1 MAWIK
6 VEHWTPEKPEVYQIS
21 ESLGIDPDQVV
32 GALVRLWIWADQQ
45 TTEGNAPSVSSAL
58 VDRKANV
65 KGFADAMKK
74 AGWLKDESGSLVFPN
89 FGRHN
94 GETAKSRALT
104 AKRVEKHTKK
114 TNANTNAE
122 SVSSALPRVRVRV
135 LDTNISAPPP
145 NALPTPAPDE
155 STSVIPTADQVR
167 TYAEG
172 IGYQINAE
180 YFVDHYGSTNWRA
193 ANGQPITN
201 WKSLVR
207 KWKINDEAKRHQES
221 LGKRAANGLAPG
233 QVIHDDRPETNA
245 AAARLLE
252 ADRKGLRGY

>member
-1 MAWIK
+1 MDSERKTRKRSAKCPQNVRQESGQI
-6 VEHWTPEKPEVYQIS
+6 EDQRREEKREKEMS
-21 ESLGIDPDQVV
+21 TSLFP
-32 GALVRLWIWADQQ
+32 
-45 TTEGNAPSVSSAL
+45 APS
-58 VDRKANV
+58 
-65 KGFADAMKK
+65 
-74 AGWLKDESGSLVFPN
+74 
-89 FGRHN
+89 
-94 GETAKSRALT
+94 
-104 AKRVEKHTKK
+104 
-114 TNANTNAE
+114 
-122 SVSSALPRVRVRV
+122 PRGPITS
-135 LDTNISAPPP
+135 DPE
-145 NALPTPAPDE
+145 E

-172 IGYQINAE
+172 IGYVINAE

>member
-1 MAWIK
+1 MSRDCHAGSVTKKGLERVSGLPGLFDALQK
-6 VEHWTPEKPEVYQIS
+6 V
-21 ESLGIDPDQVV
+21 
-32 GALVRLWIWADQQ
+32 
-45 TTEGNAPSVSSAL
+45 
-58 VDRKANV
+58 
-65 KGFADAMKK
+65 
-74 AGWLKDESGSLVFPN
+74 GWLTVEVDEITLPN

-94 GETAKSRALT
+94 GQTAKQRALT
-104 AKRVEKHTKK
+104 SKRQEKKRHAPVTEMSRSQRD
-114 TNANTNAE
+114 E
-122 SVSSALPRVRVRV
+122 SVTREEKRREEEMSTSLSPEPSPRGP
-135 LDTNISAPPP
+135 I
-145 NALPTPAPDE
+145 TPDPEE

-180 YFVDHYGSTNWRA
+180 YFCDHYGSTNLRA

-207 KWKINDEAKRHQES
+207 KWKINDEAKRHQDS
-221 LGKRAANGLAPG
+221 LGKRAANGLSPG